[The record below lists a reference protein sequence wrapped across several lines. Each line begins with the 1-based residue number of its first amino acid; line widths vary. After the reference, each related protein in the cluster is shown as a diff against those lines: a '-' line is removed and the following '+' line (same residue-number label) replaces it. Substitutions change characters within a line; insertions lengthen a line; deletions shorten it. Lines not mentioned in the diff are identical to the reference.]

1 MFAGFRVGA
10 VNEMVTANVPA
21 EIMPAVT
28 GHEAEELSQ
37 LIHYFRP
44 TVSMMIPGLLP
55 LYGWKPV
62 ARGAFAMS
70 AHPACLSRISSH
82 GVDDDK
88 LADVVDEMLN
98 LRPHFTDPSLLRLG
112 RLRPFAQHMAASLIM
127 HYPALDK
134 AGEVISVTTHMRNCV
149 HRLGFCNNQCGA
161 DLVLRSWSEATKAG
175 FDADNLHLTSDAHRL
190 QSPDVDAIVSTVQQ
204 LHSVLFLLLFLFLAS
219 FCYFCYF

>member
-1 MFAGFRVGA
+1 MGGSRL
-10 VNEMVTANVPA
+10 
-21 EIMPAVT
+21 
-28 GHEAEELSQ
+28 H
-37 LIHYFRP
+37 
-44 TVSMMIPGLLP
+44 
-55 LYGWKPV
+55 